1 MCYLLLCIPLMF
13 TYCRNESIVAELII
27 SHTSH
32 CIDSESIF
40 PCSSLN
46 IHYISRIFLMKVV
59 NLNEIYIFYITYY
72 FLYKQFLS
80 RFVKFSLGFMYR
92 KVQNWL
98 QHTNISFTWQILVW
112 TTVPNFIEIN
122 WVVSDVKYGEWWT

>member
-92 KVQNWL
+92 KVQN
-98 QHTNISFTWQILVW
+98 
-112 TTVPNFIEIN
+112 
-122 WVVSDVKYGEWWT
+122 